1 MPKGIAFV
9 LVGHKNWGKSRT
21 LKALADGSSHLQTLS
36 IKSHDFFVRRMSND
50 DVPEKLPNRFT
61 DFVKNLE
68 PNSCPYLIVTLCPSF
83 IDSLPKTK
91 VVLQELVKK
100 YQLFFF
106 VLRYK
111 YGRDKEISDDEIE
124 RLKRFGEVK
133 VFSTKNAEAEVRAK
147 AFRAFIESWL

>member
-1 MPKGIAFV
+1 MSKGKAFV
-9 LVGHKNWGKSRT
+9 LVGHRNWGKSRT
-21 LKALADGSSHLQTLS
+21 LKALADGSSHLQTLT
-36 IKSHDFFVRRMSND
+36 IKSHDFFIRRMSND

-61 DFVKNLE
+61 DFVENLD
-68 PNSCPYLIVTLCPSF
+68 SDLYPYLIVTLCPNF
-83 IDSLPKTK
+83 TDALPKTK
-91 VVLQELVKK
+91 AVLQDLAKK

-111 YGRDKEISDDEIE
+111 YGRDKEVPDDEIE

-147 AFRAFIESWL
+147 EFRAFIASRL